1 MRTPL
6 ATAALPLLLL
16 MTPTF
21 AAPANATPDLK
32 EVVVRA
38 TPLRGS
44 PLETAQPAIV
54 LTGDELERAIA
65 KSLGE
70 TLEKQLGITGT
81 YFGPIASRP
90 VIRGLS
96 NQRVQVLEDSIAS
109 LDVSA
114 LSEDHSVTVDPLVAR
129 SIEVIKG
136 PGTLLYGNAAVGGVV
151 NVLTN
156 RIPETR
162 QQEPFDGAIELRG
175 DTVSDQRSG
184 ALRLD
189 GQAGDF
195 ALHADGFHRDSD
207 DIDIPG
213 NALSDELVTGLEASG
228 EEVPTNSD
236 GVVYGSDGKTY
247 GWSVGGSYLV
257 GDRGYLGASATR
269 YDANYGTPGPESQP
283 DGSSVRIDMA
293 QRRYDLSGGLD
304 NPFTGISAIRVRAGH
319 SNYTHTEFE
328 PDGVAG
334 TTFNQDASEF
344 RLALDH
350 APIADWRGTFG
361 AQYIDV
367 DLKAEGEEAFIP
379 PSTTD
384 NLGLFLFEERPIGAV
399 NLQVGVRYESQ
410 SIDPESEVA
419 LPNYDDTSWNGSA
432 GAVWD
437 FAPEYS
443 AAFNYTYAQRHPS
456 ATELYANGTHVALAR
471 FEIGDSALTK
481 ESTNT
486 VDLALRKYAGDVQ
499 FLVSAFYSQYGDF
512 IYAQPTG
519 EFAGEEEPFPIVQY
533 VAQDAEF
540 YGAEAEI
547 SFPLLDA
554 DLNNLRLRLLTDY
567 VRGKLTDGGGNLPL
581 IPPWRVGAALDYTR
595 GGWQAGLEVFRY
607 DSQDKVAENELTTDG
622 YTMIGADLGYR
633 LPTPVG
639 SLLLFLQGSNLA
651 NEEARRST
659 SPVKDYAPLPGVS
672 LLAGAKIEF

>member
-6 ATAALPLLLL
+6 ATAALTLFLI
-16 MTPTF
+16 PTAF
-21 AAPANATPDLK
+21 AAAANAPPDLR
-32 EVVVRA
+32 EVIVRA

-54 LTGDELERAIA
+54 LAGDQLERSIE

-162 QQEPFDGAIELRG
+162 QQEPFEGAIELRG

-189 GQAGDF
+189 GQVGDF
-195 ALHADGFHRDSD
+195 ALHADGFSRDSN

-213 NALSDELVTGLEASG
+213 RALSDELVTELEANG
-228 EEVPTNSD
+228 EEVPTNPD
-236 GVVYGSDGKTY
+236 GVVYGSDGKTD
-247 GWSVGGSYLV
+247 GWSVGGSYLI
-257 GDRGYLGASATR
+257 GERGYLGASATR

-283 DGSSVRIDMA
+283 DGSSVRIDME
-293 QRRYDLSGGLD
+293 QRRYDLSGGLG
-304 NPFTGISAIRVRAGH
+304 NPFAGISAVRLRTGH
-319 SNYTHTEFE
+319 SDYTHTEFE
-328 PDGVAG
+328 PDGNPG
-334 TTFNQDASEF
+334 TKFTQDANEF
-344 RLALDH
+344 RLAFDH
-350 APIADWRGTFG
+350 DPIANWRGTFG

-367 DLKAEGEEAFIP
+367 NFRAEGEEAFIP
-379 PSTTD
+379 PSTTE
-384 NLGLFLFEERPIGAV
+384 NLGLFLFEEREIGDV
-399 NLQVGVRYESQ
+399 NLQVGARYENQ
-410 SIDPESEVA
+410 SIDPEAA
-419 LPNYDDTSWNGSA
+419 LALRSYDDSSWNGSA
-432 GAVWD
+432 GVVWE

-443 AAFNYTYAQRHPS
+443 AALNYSYAQRLPS
-456 ATELYANGTHVALAR
+456 ATELYADGAHVALAR
-471 FEIGDSALTK
+471 FEIGDPSLKK

-486 VDLALRKYAGDVQ
+486 VDLALRKYAGDLQ
-499 FLVSAFYSQYGDF
+499 FLVSAFYSDYNDF

-519 EFAGEEEPFPIVQY
+519 AFAGDGEPFPVVQY

-540 YGAEAEI
+540 YGAEAEV
-547 SFPLLDA
+547 SFPLLDE
-554 DLNNLRLRLLTDY
+554 DVSSLRLRLLTDY
-567 VRGKLTDGGGNLPL
+567 VRGKLANGAGNLPL
-581 IPPWRVGAALDYTR
+581 MPPWRVGAELDYTR
-595 GGWQAGLEVFRY
+595 DGWQAGLEVFRY
-607 DSQDKVAENELTTDG
+607 DSQSKVATNELPTDG
-622 YTMIGADLGYR
+622 YTMIGANLGYR
-633 LPTPVG
+633 LPTPGG

-651 NEEARRST
+651 NQEARRST
-659 SPVKDYAPLPGVS
+659 SPVKDYSPLPGVS

>member
-6 ATAALPLLLL
+6 AAAALPLLLL
-16 MTPTF
+16 VTPAF
-21 AAPANATPDLK
+21 AAVKSNARALK
-32 EVVVRA
+32 EVVVTA

-54 LTGDELERAIA
+54 LAGDELERSIA

-189 GQAGDF
+189 SRLGDF
-195 ALHADGFHRDSD
+195 ALHADGFSRDSNG
-207 DIDIPG
+207 IDIPG
-213 NALSDELVTGLEASG
+213 RALSDQLVAELVANG

-236 GVVYGSDGKTY
+236 GVVYGSDGKTD
-247 GWSVGGSYLV
+247 GWSVGGSYLI

-283 DGSSVRIDMA
+283 DGSSVRIDME
-293 QRRYDLSGGLD
+293 QRRYDISGGLG
-304 NPFTGISAIRVRAGH
+304 NPFSGISAVRVRTGH

-328 PDGVAG
+328 PDGAAG
-334 TTFNQDASEF
+334 TKFTQDANEL
-344 RLALDH
+344 RLAFDH
-350 APIADWRGTFG
+350 APIANWRGTFG

-367 DLKAEGEEAFIP
+367 DFRAEGEEAFIP

-384 NLGLFLFEERPIGAV
+384 NLGLFLFEERPIGDV
-399 NLQVGVRYESQ
+399 NLQVGVRYENQ
-410 SIDPESEVA
+410 SIDPEAALA
-419 LPNYDDTSWNGSA
+419 LPGYDDSSWTGSA

-443 AAFNYTYAQRHPS
+443 AALNYTYAQRHPS
-456 ATELYANGTHVALAR
+456 ATELYADGAHVALAR
-471 FEIGDSALTK
+471 FEIGDPSLKK

-499 FLVSAFYSQYGDF
+499 FLVSAFYSDYGDF
-512 IYAQPTG
+512 IFPQPTG
-519 EFAGEEEPFPIVQY
+519 AFAGDEEPFPVVQY

-540 YGAEAEI
+540 YGAEAEV
-547 SFPLLDA
+547 SLPLLD
-554 DLNNLRLRLLTDY
+554 DDVNSLRLRLLTDY
-567 VRGKLTDGGGNLPL
+567 VRGKLANGGGNVPL
-581 IPPWRVGAALDYTR
+581 MPPWRVGAELEYNR
-595 GGWQAGLEVFRY
+595 GGWQAGLEAFRY
-607 DSQDKVAENELTTDG
+607 ASQDKVAGNELTTDG
-622 YTMIGADLGYR
+622 YTMLGASVGYR
-633 LPTPVG
+633 LPTPGG

-659 SPVKDYAPLPGVS
+659 SPVKDFAPLPGVS
-672 LLAGAKIEF
+672 ILAGAKIEF

>member
-1 MRTPL
+1 MRTLL
-6 ATAALPLLLL
+6 ALAALPLFLPV
-16 MTPTF
+16 TPAF
-21 AAPANATPDLK
+21 AAAQDAAPDPK
-32 EVVVRA
+32 EVIVTA

-54 LTGDELERAIA
+54 LAGDELERSIA

-70 TLEKQLGITGT
+70 TLDKQLGITGT

-162 QQEPFDGAIELRG
+162 PQEPFAGAIELRG

-213 NALSDELVTGLEASG
+213 HALSDQLVNELEASG
-228 EEVPTNSD
+228 EEVPTNPD
-236 GVVYGSDGKTY
+236 GVVYGSDGKTD

-283 DGSSVRIDMA
+283 DGSSVRIDMR

-304 NPFTGISAIRVRAGH
+304 NPFTGISAVRVRTGH

-328 PDGVAG
+328 PDGTPG
-334 TTFNQDASEF
+334 TKFTQDANEL
-344 RLALDH
+344 RLAFDH
-350 APIADWRGTFG
+350 APIASWRGTFG
-361 AQYIDV
+361 VQYIDV
-367 DLKAEGEEAFIP
+367 DFRAQGEEAFIP
-379 PSTTD
+379 PSKTD
-384 NLGLFLFEERPIGAV
+384 NLGLFLFEEHPIGDV
-399 NLQVGVRYESQ
+399 NLQLGVRYEDQ
-410 SIDPESEVA
+410 RIDPESAAA
-419 LPNYDDTSWNGSA
+419 LPNYDDSSWNGSA

-443 AAFNYTYAQRHPS
+443 VALNYTYAQRHPS
-456 ATELYANGTHVALAR
+456 PTELYADGAHVALAR
-471 FEIGDSALTK
+471 FEIGDASLTK

-486 VDLALRKYAGDVQ
+486 VDLALRKYEGDVQ
-499 FLVSAFYSQYGDF
+499 FLVSAFYSRYGDF
-512 IYAQPTG
+512 IYGQPTG
-519 EFAGEEEPFPIVQY
+519 EFAGDEEPFPVVQY
-533 VAQDAEF
+533 VQQDAEF
-540 YGAEAEI
+540 YGAEAEV
-547 SFPLLDA
+547 SLPLLDE
-554 DLNNLRLRLLTDY
+554 DVNSLRLRLLTDY
-567 VRGKLTDGGGNLPL
+567 VRAKLVNGDGNLPL
-581 IPPWRVGAALDYTR
+581 IPPWRVGAELEYNR
-595 GGWQAGLEVFRY
+595 GGWQAGLEAFRY
-607 DSQDKVAENELTTDG
+607 DSQDQVADNELTTDG
-622 YTMIGADLGYR
+622 YTMLGANLGYR
-633 LPTPVG
+633 LPTPGG

-651 NEEARRST
+651 NEEARRAT

-672 LLAGAKIEF
+672 LLAGAQIEF

>member
-1 MRTPL
+1 MRMHL
-6 ATAALPLLLL
+6 APAALPLLLL
-16 MTPTF
+16 MTPAF
-21 AAPANATPDLK
+21 AGPPDPR
-32 EVVVRA
+32 EVVVTA

-54 LTGDELERAIA
+54 LAGDELLKSID

-129 SIEVIKG
+129 SIEVVKG

-162 QQEPFDGAIELRG
+162 LQEPFEGAIELRG

-189 GQAGDF
+189 GQVGDF
-195 ALHADGFHRDSD
+195 ALHADGFSRDSD
-207 DIDIPG
+207 NIDIPG
-213 NALSDELVTGLEASG
+213 NALSDRLVTQLEESG
-228 EEVPTNSD
+228 EGVPTNSN
-236 GVVYGSDGKTY
+236 GELYGSDGKTD
-247 GWSVGGSYLV
+247 GWSLGGSYLV

-269 YDANYGTPGPESQP
+269 YDANYGVPGPESQP
-283 DGSSVRIDMA
+283 DGSSVRIDME
-293 QRRYDLSGGLD
+293 QRRYDLSGGLE
-304 NPFTGISAIRVRAGH
+304 NPFTGISALRVRAGH
-319 SNYTHTEFE
+319 SDYTHTEFE
-328 PDGVAG
+328 PDGAAG
-334 TTFNQDASEF
+334 TRFEQDASEF
-344 RLALDH
+344 RLAFDH
-350 APIADWRGTFG
+350 VPIADWRGTFG

-367 DLKAEGEEAFIP
+367 DFKAAGEEAFIP
-379 PSTTD
+379 PSKTE
-384 NLGLFLFEERPIGAV
+384 NLGVFLFEERPIGEV
-399 NLQVGVRYESQ
+399 NLQVGVRYEDQ
-410 SIDPESEVA
+410 SIDPEA
-419 LPNYDDTSWNGSA
+419 GLGLPAYDDNSWTGST
-432 GAVWD
+432 GGVWE

-443 AAFNYTYAQRHPS
+443 AALNYTYAQRHPT
-456 ATELYANGTHVALAR
+456 ATELYADGAHVALAR
-471 FEIGDSALTK
+471 FEIGDPSLKK

-486 VDLALRKYAGDVQ
+486 VDLALRKYAGEVQ
-499 FLVSAFYSQYGDF
+499 FLVSAFYSDYSDF
-512 IYAQPTG
+512 IRPQPTG
-519 EFAGEEEPFPIVQY
+519 EFAGEEEPFPVVQY
-533 VAQDAEF
+533 VGEDAEF
-540 YGAEAEI
+540 YGAEAEV
-547 SFPLLDA
+547 SFPLLDE
-554 DLNNLRLRLLTDY
+554 DVNNLRLRLLTDY
-567 VRGKLTDGGGNLPL
+567 VRGKLTNGGGNVPL
-581 IPPWRVGAALDYTR
+581 MPPWRVGAQLDYTR
-595 GGWQAGLEVFRY
+595 GGWQAGLEAFRY
-607 DSQDKVAENELTTDG
+607 DSQDKVATNELRTDG
-622 YTMIGADLGYR
+622 YTMIGANLGYR
-633 LPTPVG
+633 LPTSLG

>member
-1 MRTPL
+1 MRTLL
-6 ATAALPLLLL
+6 ALAALPLLFLV
-16 MTPTF
+16 TP
-21 AAPANATPDLK
+21 AISATKNKAPDLK
-32 EVVVRA
+32 EVVVTA

-54 LTGDELERAIA
+54 LAGDELERSIA

-70 TLEKQLGITGT
+70 TLEQQVGITGT

-114 LSEDHSVTVDPLVAR
+114 LSEDHSVTIDPLVAR

-162 QQEPFDGAIELRG
+162 LEEPFGGAVELRG
-175 DTVSDQRSG
+175 DTVSEQRSG

-189 GQAGDF
+189 GQVGDF

-207 DIDIPG
+207 NIDIPG
-213 NALSDELVTGLEASG
+213 RALSDRLVSELEANG
-228 EEVPTNSD
+228 EEVPANPG
-236 GVVYGSDGKTY
+236 GVVYGSDGKTD
-247 GWSVGGSYLV
+247 GWSVGGSYLI

-283 DGSSVRIDMA
+283 DGSSVRIDME
-293 QRRYDLSGGLD
+293 QHRYDLSGGLE
-304 NPFTGISAIRVRAGH
+304 NPFTGIAAVRVRTGH

-328 PDGVAG
+328 PAGAAG
-334 TTFNQDASEF
+334 TTFTQDANEF
-344 RLALDH
+344 RLAFDH
-350 APIADWRGTFG
+350 DPLADWRGTFG
-361 AQYIDV
+361 AQYLDV
-367 DLKAEGEEAFIP
+367 DFKAEGEEAFIP
-379 PSTTD
+379 PSTTN
-384 NLGLFLFEERPIGAV
+384 NLGLFLFEERPIGEV
-399 NLQVGVRYESQ
+399 TLQVGVRYENQ
-410 SIDPESEVA
+410 SIDPEPEVS
-419 LPNYDDTSWNGSA
+419 LPNYDDSSWNGSA
-432 GAVWD
+432 GAVWE
-437 FAPEYS
+437 FSPEYS
-443 AAFNYTYAQRHPS
+443 AAINYSYAQRHPT
-456 ATELYANGTHVALAR
+456 ATELYANGAHVALAR
-471 FEIGDSALTK
+471 FEIGDPSLKK

-499 FLVSAFYSQYGDF
+499 FLVSAFYSQYSDF

-519 EFAGEEEPFPIVQY
+519 DVVPFPVVQY
-533 VAQDAEF
+533 LAQDAEF
-540 YGAEAEI
+540 YGAEAEV
-547 SFPLLDA
+547 SFPLLEEDV
-554 DLNNLRLRLLTDY
+554 NSLRLRLLTDY
-567 VRGKLTDGGGNLPL
+567 VRGKLVNGNGNLPL
-581 IPPWRVGAALDYTR
+581 IPPWRVGAGLDYTR
-595 GGWQAGLEVFRY
+595 GGWQAGLDVFRY
-607 DSQDKVAENELTTDG
+607 DSQSKVATNELPTDG
-622 YTMIGADLGYR
+622 YTMIGANVGYR
-633 LPTPVG
+633 LPTPGG